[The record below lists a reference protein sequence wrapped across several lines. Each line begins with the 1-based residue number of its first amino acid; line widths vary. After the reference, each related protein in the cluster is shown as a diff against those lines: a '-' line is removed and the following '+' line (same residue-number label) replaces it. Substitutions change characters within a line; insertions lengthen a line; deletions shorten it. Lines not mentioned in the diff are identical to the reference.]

1 MNEKEIQD
9 YLVDLVITKP
19 MKEYSQLIRQLV
31 KEPDNA
37 AARREIKE
45 IEEFFLSKSF
55 RALTKT
61 DGAEVVSTI
70 HSALEKQGIQVSAL
84 LDGKE

>member
-37 AARREIKE
+37 AARREIKTC
-45 IEEFFLSKSF
+45 K
-55 RALTKT
+55 
-61 DGAEVVSTI
+61 
-70 HSALEKQGIQVSAL
+70 
-84 LDGKE
+84 